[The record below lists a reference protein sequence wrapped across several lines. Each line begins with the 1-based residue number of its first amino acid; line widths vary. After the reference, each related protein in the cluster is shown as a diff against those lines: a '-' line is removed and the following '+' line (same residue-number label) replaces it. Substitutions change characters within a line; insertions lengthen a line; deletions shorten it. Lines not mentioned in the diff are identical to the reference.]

1 MPKQERRWETKQR
14 ALRLV
19 SNQMFH
25 TGHKM
30 LACHKNM
37 YV

>member
-19 SNQMFH
+19 SNQMFR